1 MNKIRCPIHVMALAG
16 LAVAP
21 VATFADAQPG
31 ERPRGRMDPSRVTVL
46 SLETVGIDQLLVDPK
61 DEGLKRA
68 YRMIPARLGELAA
81 DLAAPPEPRRA
92 AAAVTGLLEEL
103 WGRPL
108 RVALQYAPSENNP
121 FGVAAVVTVSTP
133 DEATARRAGAGIKA
147 LLQDSPMGDAI
158 VDSTKHPGMSELD
171 SPLGVIRVG
180 PMQTDGRWGFA
191 LTVGE
196 AVALDRA
203 FSAPAHAATLTL
215 PGGNP
220 RTVTARLDLA
230 PLSPLID
237 MFIGLAGG
245 DPAIEG
251 VVEAFREVGYVGPDA
266 SWFEYSAFHAEDRA
280 VSTTRIVNARPYAG
294 KAGYALVPLS
304 PAQLRALPAD
314 THFGAISSV
323 NIEPTLAEIRSLV
336 LDNPMVA
343 DVYQDLVAQIR
354 IDPFNDVLGQF
365 NGIFAYYCSDSTGG
379 GGFGSFIIMAG
390 LKDPVRFSQTS
401 DRVLNLIGDAL
412 GEAARAQR
420 GRNRPRPW
428 ATFIEPRKW
437 SEDGVTYATL
447 TFPGFPA
454 PIEPTY
460 AIAGEWFIL
469 GFSPQ
474 AVRTAARQATGR
486 GDAGIASHPVV
497 ASTIGR
503 EPQVTSLALN
513 DVHKTMRSGY
523 QLLQLG
529 GAALANAVRS
539 RPGATP
545 RRDPGFIVPG
555 YNELLAG
562 ARPQV
567 SFTRWVGDDLVTE
580 WQGDRSLLVNLGGT
594 VGAASTFAPLL
605 IGFTSGILGATRGA
619 ELEFQQPIEAPML
632 LNAPARRRGLNVM
645 LPTPM
650 HAAPVSAFLD
660 WVVTQR

>member
-1 MNKIRCPIHVMALAG
+1 MIKARNPIHVLALAG

-21 VATFADAQPG
+21 MAALADAQPG
-31 ERPRGRMDPSRVTVL
+31 ERPRRMDPSRVTVL
-46 SLETVGIDQLLVDPK
+46 SLETVGIDQILVDPK

-108 RVALQYAPSENNP
+108 RVALQYAPNENNP
-121 FGVAAVVTVSTP
+121 FGVAAVVSVSTP
-133 DEATARRAGAGIKA
+133 DEATARRAGAGINA
-147 LLQDSPMGDAI
+147 LLQDSPMADAI

-171 SPLGVIRVG
+171 SPIGVIRLG

-203 FSAPAHAATLTL
+203 FAAPAHIASVAL

-220 RTVTARLDLA
+220 RQVTARLDFA
-230 PLSPLID
+230 PLTPLID

-245 DPAIEG
+245 DPTIEG
-251 VVEAFREVGYVGPDA
+251 VVEAFREIGYVGPDA
-266 SWFEYSAFHAEDRA
+266 SSFEFTAFHAEDRA
-280 VSTTRIVNARPYAG
+280 VNTTRIVNARPFAG
-294 KAGYALVPLS
+294 KAGYALVPLNA
-304 PAQLRALPAD
+304 AQLRALPAD
-314 THFGAISSV
+314 THFGGISSA
-323 NIEPTLAEIRSLV
+323 NFEPTVAQLRSAI

-343 DVYQDLVAQIR
+343 DVYQDFVAQIG
-354 IDPFNDVLGQF
+354 IDPINDVLAQF
-365 NGIFAYYCSDSTGG
+365 NGILAYYCSDSTGG

-390 LKDPVRFSQTS
+390 IKDPARFTQTS

-412 GEAARAQR
+412 NEATQAQR

-428 ATFIEPRKW
+428 STFIEPRKW
-437 SEDGVTYATL
+437 SEDGVNYATL

-460 AIAGEWFIL
+460 AIAGDWFIL

-474 AVRTAARQATGR
+474 SVRAAARQATGR

-497 ASTIGR
+497 AATIGR
-503 EPQVTSLALN
+503 DPQVTSLALN

-555 YNELLAG
+555 YNELMAG

-605 IGFTSGILGATRGA
+605 IGFASGFLTAARGA
-619 ELEFQQPIEAPML
+619 EFEFREPVAPFPMDA
-632 LNAPARRRGLNVM
+632 APRRRGLDNM
-645 LPTPM
+645 LLPAMFATPL
-650 HAAPVSAFLD
+650 PVVLD
-660 WVVTQR
+660 WVFVQR